1 MATLYTHQDTNIRK
15 TWLLVTVFLIII
27 IGVGW
32 GFSYIYNAPEILII
46 AIVFAVVMNVIAYFK
61 SDKIAL
67 RISGA
72 RPITK
77 QDYRELY
84 NITENLAITAGIPM
98 PRLYV
103 IDEPAP
109 NAFATGRDS
118 KHAAIAVTTGLISIL
133 DRTELEGV
141 IAHELSHI
149 GNRDILL
156 STIVVILV
164 GFIALLSDMFL
175 RMTFF
180 GGMRGGR
187 DKGRAGLIL
196 MLVGIAL
203 AILAPIIAMLIQ
215 LAISRKREFLADASG
230 ALLTRYP
237 EGLAGALGKI
247 SKYSGKMKRANH
259 ATAHLF
265 ISSPFGA
272 KARKGFNK
280 LWMTHPP
287 VEKRIK
293 ALRGEKM

>member
-1 MATLYTHQDTNIRK
+1 
-15 TWLLVTVFLIII
+15 
-27 IGVGW
+27 
-32 GFSYIYNAPEILII
+32 
-46 AIVFAVVMNVIAYFK
+46 MNVIAYFT

-175 RMTFF
+175 SMTFF
-180 GGMRGGR
+180 GVMRGGR
-187 DKGRAGLIL
+187 DKGRG
-196 MLVGIAL
+196 G
-203 AILAPIIAMLIQ
+203 
-215 LAISRKREFLADASG
+215 
-230 ALLTRYP
+230 
-237 EGLAGALGKI
+237 
-247 SKYSGKMKRANH
+247 
-259 ATAHLF
+259 
-265 ISSPFGA
+265 
-272 KARKGFNK
+272 
-280 LWMTHPP
+280 
-287 VEKRIK
+287 
-293 ALRGEKM
+293 